1 LATIFVGTRLITTSA
16 IRIRAITADM
26 IVTTVM
32 IAARRMV
39 ETDLLVD
46 RAGIRAAGP
55 VMADLMGDLMDDLT
69 EDLTEDLVVPVGD
82 PAHRMAE
89 SNR

>member
-1 LATIFVGTRLITTSA
+1 MITTSA

-55 VMADLMGDLMDDLT
+55 AMA
-69 EDLTEDLVVPVGD
+69 DLTEDLVVPVGD